1 MLQSAR
7 DVDRPAAARSLQA
20 LGALWPTLVP
30 LLGLVLLG
38 AAFQLPFGSLLGS
51 ACGLALVGAVVAAV
65 HHAEVVAHRV
75 GEPFGTLVLA
85 LAVTAIESS
94 LIVSVMLAGGEAKA
108 SLARDTMYA
117 TVMIIANGVVGACI
131 LLGALR
137 HHEQS
142 YRIEG
147 AGPALAALATLVTL
161 VLVLPAFTVS
171 IEGPRYTSS
180 QLAFVGVSSLT
191 LWCVFV
197 FFQTVR
203 HRDYF
208 LPTQSAPDEDVH
220 AEPPTTRQA
229 LASFALLLVALV
241 AVVGL
246 AKVLSPSIESAVR
259 SAGAP
264 PAVVGI
270 AIALLVL
277 MPEAL
282 AAVRSAL
289 ANRLQT
295 SMNLALGSALA
306 TIGLTVPV
314 VVTFCIVLH
323 IPLVLGLDPMQIAL
337 LALTF
342 LVCTIGV
349 GGAGR
354 TSMMLGVVQLV
365 IFAAFLFLSV
375 VP

>member
-7 DVDRPAAARSLQA
+7 DVDRRAGNRPLKMLWS
-20 LGALWPTLVP
+20 LWPTVIP
-30 LLGLVLLG
+30 LIGLGLLEAAALNSSPG
-38 AAFQLPFGSLLGS
+38 ALFTAI
-51 ACGLALVGAVVAAV
+51 CGLALIGCVVAAV

-117 TVMIIANGVVGACI
+117 TVMIIVNGVVGACI

-137 HHEQS
+137 HREQVF
-142 YRIEG
+142 RIEG
-147 AGPALAALATLVTL
+147 AGPALAALATLATL

-171 IEGPRYTSS
+171 IEGPRYTRA
-180 QLAFVGVSSLT
+180 QLAFVGVSSFT
-191 LWCVFV
+191 VWCVFV
-197 FFQTVR
+197 FFQTIR

-208 LPTQSAPDEDVH
+208 LPPPGAPEDVH
-220 AEPPTTRQA
+220 AAPPTTRQA
-229 LASFALLLVALV
+229 LGSFALLLVSLV

-246 AKVLSPSIESAVR
+246 AKVLSPAIEAAVR
-259 SAGAP
+259 NAGWP

-289 ANRLQT
+289 ANHLQT
-295 SMNLALGSALA
+295 SMNLALGSGLA

-314 VVTFCIVLH
+314 VVVVCIWLN
-323 IPLVLGLDPMQIAL
+323 IPIVLGLGPMEIAL

-342 LVCTIGV
+342 LVGTIGV
-349 GGAGR
+349 GGGGR
-354 TSMMLGVVQLV
+354 TSMMQGVVQLV
-365 IFAAFLFLSV
+365 IFAAFVFLAI